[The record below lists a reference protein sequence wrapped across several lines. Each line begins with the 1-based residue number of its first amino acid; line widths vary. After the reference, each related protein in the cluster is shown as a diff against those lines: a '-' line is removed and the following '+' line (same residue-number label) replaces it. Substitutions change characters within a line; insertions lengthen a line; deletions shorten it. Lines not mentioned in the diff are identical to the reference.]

1 MKPRRRRSRR
11 SSPRIRSEGGDA
23 GARAGFNPSRGLLQA
38 ADAPVGDA
46 ACCEPTTT
54 APAPVDYVMQPVLRR
69 AVEGTSTV
77 SAVEE
82 AEMVVVQESDQP
94 GGPVRVGA
102 VLSRNRGIYQVRWE
116 DDGTEETLK
125 IGGRNQFA
133 PRGSL
138 RHHFLLNLESA
149 TTMFDEDPAGIVL
162 RLLQE
167 NESGLTRTKIREKL
181 DVLGLDRDRVGA
193 RWKLIDRFL
202 TTSDDVDMTGKAVAA
217 IFKWKPPKKRRAEAS
232 EQSAI
237 EPAVPAPRQAERQLP
252 SPATSASVVE
262 NRPVEEAVREAGE
275 TCQTS
280 RELPTEAEQ
289 SKLAVTPSPATTE
302 PALPATDEPQSDAAT
317 AASLQDRLAEAAG
330 GDSSRPLQYY
340 LSKPL
345 AVGARLGQLD
355 NQQLD
360 DLITDLEEHDAAAA
374 RALLLALP
382 RQSAVVDRAATPTGE
397 AAILLLTSA
406 AAEIQAYAEPE
417 PEVIAAAA
425 ALLRRICTA
434 GNLSTAAISP
444 LVTLASTVSAKHSGD
459 AAPLIDGV
467 AVALSSILPS
477 MSRDERSTVDL
488 DRLASLVR
496 RLPFTR
502 DGGRAALIAAVGKV
516 RAKSVLH
523 DDWWAGATL
532 DDLAVCATG
541 VLAAVTSRPEVA
553 ARYLHPLVLRELSAT
568 ESRRRLTFL
577 LGLPGEFVA
586 GLPSDAVVAAFH
598 RVAATDPV
606 VAGWTGAL
614 AQEQRVES
622 LRRTAE
628 QAEAVAAAADQRAEA
643 AERRAT
649 ALADRCTQLEETLR
663 AEHRQTASLRSAQD
677 RQLQIDVIRSLA
689 GLAAEVEE
697 LAVEQAG
704 PEVLV
709 ERVRALV
716 SAQAL
721 EPIGQ
726 AGQKLTFDPTAH
738 EPIVGSPGD
747 GTAVTVIRP
756 GYRWRPAGEDILIE
770 KALVTTT

>member
-1 MKPRRRRSRR
+1 
-11 SSPRIRSEGGDA
+11 
-23 GARAGFNPSRGLLQA
+23 
-38 ADAPVGDA
+38 
-46 ACCEPTTT
+46 
-54 APAPVDYVMQPVLRR
+54 
-69 AVEGTSTV
+69 
-77 SAVEE
+77 
-82 AEMVVVQESDQP
+82 MVVVQESDQP

-102 VLSRNRGIYQVRWE
+102 VLSRSRGIYQVRWE

-138 RHHFLLNLESA
+138 RHHFLLDRESA
-149 TTMFDEDPAGIVL
+149 TTMFDEDPAGVVR

-167 NESGLTRTKIREKL
+167 NESGLTRSKIREKL
-181 DVLGLDRDRVGA
+181 DALGLDRDRVGA

-202 TTSDDVDMTGKAVAA
+202 TTSDDVGMTGKAVAA

-232 EQSAI
+232 EQSAV
-237 EPAVPAPRQAERQLP
+237 EPAVPAPRQAECQLP
-252 SPATSASVVE
+252 SPTTSASGVE
-262 NRPVEEAVREAGE
+262 NGPVEQAVREAGE
-275 TCQTS
+275 TRQTS

-289 SKLAVTPSPATTE
+289 SQLAVSPSPATTE
-302 PALPATDEPQSDAAT
+302 QALPATDEPQPDAAT
-317 AASLQDRLAEAAG
+317 AASLQDRLAEATG
-330 GDSSRPLQYY
+330 EDTSRPLQYY

-360 DLITDLEEHDAAAA
+360 DLSTDLEEHDAAAV

-382 RQSAVVDRAATPTGE
+382 RQSAVVDRTATPTGE
-397 AAILLLTSA
+397 AATLLLTSA

-417 PEVIAAAA
+417 PEVITAAA
-425 ALLRRICTA
+425 ALLRRITA

-459 AAPLIDGV
+459 ATPLIDGV
-467 AVALSSILPS
+467 AVALSSLLPS
-477 MSRDERSTVDL
+477 VSRDERATVDL
-488 DRLASLVR
+488 DRLAPLVR
-496 RLPFTR
+496 SLPFTR
-502 DGGRAALIAAVGKV
+502 DGGRAALIAAVAKV
-516 RAKSVLH
+516 RAKSVQH
-523 DDWWAGATL
+523 DAWWAGATL

-606 VAGWTGAL
+606 VAAWTGAL

-628 QAEAVAAAADQRAEA
+628 QAEAVAAEADQRAEA

-663 AEHRQTASLRSAQD
+663 AEHRQTSSLRSAQD

-697 LAVEQAG
+697 LAVEQTG

-738 EPIVGSPGD
+738 EPIVGSPGG